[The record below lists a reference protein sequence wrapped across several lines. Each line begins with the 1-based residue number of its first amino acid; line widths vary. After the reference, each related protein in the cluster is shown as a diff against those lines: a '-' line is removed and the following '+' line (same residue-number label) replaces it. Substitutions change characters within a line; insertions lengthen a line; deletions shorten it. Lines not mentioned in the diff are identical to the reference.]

1 MKKQSSFQQTPP
13 FDLRPAS
20 VEEAG
25 LFYSNDER
33 DEALGTVGH
42 LRMDFGSGGKGF
54 HHTWWPHNEDRFNT
68 PEFKE
73 ALQKFVDAMRQD
85 GPLKNLAA
93 MNTYCWHNGGEIA
106 ENDRVY
112 GFISETEHYRF
123 CLRCTPRPGDYQG
136 YLYVYDLRQQEM
148 ARQDKLVGRVSY
160 ASGEKQEFTD
170 AGQYLQA
177 IREELP
183 YRDTTGFCYE
193 TLTVAPEVKKAVDD
207 ILLDFAGEENPRR
220 VCNYG
225 LTEAG
230 KQALRDAADP
240 SKPHTYSWF
249 VMTDCNTSKEQIHRA
264 LTLDGAIQ
272 LYQDSDR
279 PEKRLGVTKDEIAT
293 VDLVRFCDGEQQF
306 FEDYRRLESFRDD
319 PAISDAAETKRPLSQ
334 PLAFWLEED
343 ILRYLKMTGI
353 PYAPIYGDIVE
364 SHKKD
369 GTPILKTTGVSR
381 SGCMYCMYGVHL
393 EHEPNRFQL
402 MQVTHPRQYDYCIN
416 KLGCGA
422 VLDYIGVPYRNQQLE
437 VDHC

>member
-249 VMTDCNTSKEQIHRA
+249 VMTDCNTSKEQSHRA

-279 PEKRLGVTKDEIAT
+279 PEKRLGVTKDSIAT

-319 PAISDAAETKRPLSQ
+319 PAISDAAETIRQELKQTAPQ
-334 PLAFWLEED
+334 ED
-343 ILRYLKMTGI
+343 ITMG
-353 PYAPIYGDIVE
+353 G
-364 SHKKD
+364 
-369 GTPILKTTGVSR
+369 
-381 SGCMYCMYGVHL
+381 M
-393 EHEPNRFQL
+393 
-402 MQVTHPRQYDYCIN
+402 
-416 KLGCGA
+416 
-422 VLDYIGVPYRNQQLE
+422 
-437 VDHC
+437 